1 LASNVSSHMAAVAPF
16 SEPLPL
22 TLSIEPQMITT
33 IPSTYTYRGKRA
45 RVRKLF
51 RKSTK
56 KEEKIKKKRT
66 RYRAVVIH
74 WEIVKMGPVAES
86 RNYI

>member
-1 LASNVSSHMAAVAPF
+1 
-16 SEPLPL
+16 L

-56 KEEKIKKKRT
+56 KEEKIKKKKEQD
-66 RYRAVVIH
+66 I
-74 WEIVKMGPVAES
+74 EL
-86 RNYI
+86 